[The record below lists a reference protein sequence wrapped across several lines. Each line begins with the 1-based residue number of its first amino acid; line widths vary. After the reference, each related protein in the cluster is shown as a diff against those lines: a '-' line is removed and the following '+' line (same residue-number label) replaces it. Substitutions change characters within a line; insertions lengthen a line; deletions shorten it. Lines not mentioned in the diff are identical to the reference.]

1 MDAPG
6 PTEAQGEA
14 PASHWSEVTAEL
26 GVDIVKV
33 DRIAA
38 AIEKFGARFAN
49 RVLTEREQ
57 RYVRQ
62 RPETFAGRWAAKEA
76 VSKVLGLGVR
86 GVGWKDI
93 EVERLPTG
101 QPSIV
106 LRGRAARRAEQLGM
120 GRIAIS
126 ITHEAEYAVAVAF
139 GVRTAGGRYVF
150 PLDIEDR
157 LDDQERK
164 LLARFERLRALRAA
178 TAELEASGV
187 GGGGDGAEPQDG
199 ERG

>member
-1 MDAPG
+1 MSGPDPAIPPG
-6 PTEAQGEA
+6 VVPPGT
-14 PASHWSEVTAEL
+14 TEL

-33 DRIAA
+33 DRIQR
-38 AIEKFGARFAN
+38 AIDRFGQRFSD
-49 RVLTEREQ
+49 RVLTAREQ
-57 RYVRQ
+57 RYVRA

-106 LRGRAARRAEQLGM
+106 LHGRAAQRAEQLGM
-120 GRIAIS
+120 GRIAVS
-126 ITHEAEYAVAVAF
+126 ITHEAEFAVAVAF

-150 PLDIEDR
+150 PLDIDAR
-157 LDDQERK
+157 LDERERK
-164 LLARFERLRALRAA
+164 LLARMERLRALHEAS
-178 TAELEASGV
+178 TGLEAL
-187 GGGGDGAEPQDG
+187 AEPAGDDG
-199 ERG
+199 RG

>member
-1 MDAPG
+1 MARDPSDSPVPG
-6 PTEAQGEA
+6 MVPPGT
-14 PASHWSEVTAEL
+14 TEL

-33 DRIAA
+33 DRIKA
-38 AIEKFGARFAN
+38 AIERFGQRFAD
-49 RVLTEREQ
+49 RVLTPREQ

-106 LRGRAARRAEQLGM
+106 LHGRAEQRAEQLGM
-120 GRIAIS
+120 GRIAVS
-126 ITHEAEYAVAVAF
+126 ITHEAEFAVAVAF

-150 PLDIEDR
+150 PLDIDAK
-157 LDDQERK
+157 LDDRERK
-164 LLARFERLRALRAA
+164 LMARFERLRAIQAA
-178 TAELEASGV
+178 TAELEAAGV
-187 GGGGDGAEPQDG
+187 GEPVGEG

>member
-1 MDAPG
+1 MLPEPPRG
-6 PTEAQGEA
+6 T
-14 PASHWSEVTAEL
+14 TEL
-26 GVDIVKV
+26 GIDIIKV
-33 DRIAA
+33 ERIRGSIDR
-38 AIEKFGARFAN
+38 FGERFAR
-49 RVLTEREQ
+49 RVLTPGEQ

-106 LRGRAARRAEQLGM
+106 PPARPAVRAGQLGM
-120 GRIAIS
+120 GRVAVS

-139 GVRTAGGRYVF
+139 GVRTAGGRYLF
-150 PLDIEDR
+150 PLDMED
-157 LDDQERK
+157 
-164 LLARFERLRALRAA
+164 
-178 TAELEASGV
+178 
-187 GGGGDGAEPQDG
+187 
-199 ERG
+199 